1 MIVMKFGGTSV
12 QDSAAFNRT
21 IDIIRS
27 RLERKP
33 VVVLSAT
40 AGTTD
45 ELERL
50 CKNAK
55 DGERDICLKIISDL
69 KEKHHAIANDLV
81 KDSGKLDELLHSL
94 DKLFEQMADL
104 VNGIFLL
111 SELSKRSRAKILAY
125 GELLSTNILV
135 YAMND
140 REINSTLLDSRD
152 FIITSDEPLGAEPDM
167 DLIREKAVEVV
178 APVLAEGMVP
188 VAQGFIAR
196 SSGGEATTLG
206 RGGSDYTASLL
217 GCALESNEIEIWT
230 DVDGILTADPRRV
243 SATKIVKEVTFREA
257 AELAFFGAK
266 VLHPSTITP
275 AVEKG
280 IPVRVLNSHNPD
292 SYGTLIKDDI
302 DHGEHDIKSIT
313 CKENI
318 RVVNIYS
325 PRMLLAHGFLKKI
338 FEIFDKHKTS
348 VDLITTSEVNVS
360 LTLDNEERIIDIIKE
375 LEEFSEV
382 SIEEDKA
389 LVCVIGKDIKNTK
402 GIATK
407 IFESLDNFNIT
418 MISQGASLINLSFVV
433 ERKDLDKVV
442 QTLHDRFFA

>member
-27 RLERKP
+27 RLDKSP
-33 VVVLSAT
+33 VIVLSAT

-45 ELERL
+45 ALERL
-50 CKNAK
+50 CINAK
-55 DGERDICLKIISDL
+55 DNEREVCEKIIFDL
-69 KEKHHAIANDLV
+69 KEKHHTIAGELISD
-81 KDSGKLDELLHSL
+81 KEKLNELLHSL
-94 DKLFEQMADL
+94 DKIFEQMTDL

-111 SELSKRSRAKILAY
+111 SELSKRSRAKIITF

-140 REINSTLLDSRD
+140 RGINSTLLDSRD

-167 DLIREKAVEVV
+167 EKINEMAAQVV
-178 APVLAEGMVP
+178 TPVVSRGEVP
-188 VAQGFIAR
+188 VVQGFISR
-196 SSGGEATTLG
+196 SHSGDATTLG

-217 GCALESNEIEIWT
+217 GCAIGSHEIEIWT

-243 SATKIVKEVTFREA
+243 PATKLVKEVTFREA

-280 IPVRVLNSHNPD
+280 IPVRVLNSHNPE

-318 RVVNIYS
+318 KVVNIYS
-325 PRMLLAHGFLKKI
+325 PRMLLAHGFLKNI
-338 FEIFDKHKTS
+338 FEIFDRHKTS

-360 LTLDNEERIIDIIKE
+360 LTLDNEERINDIIKE

-407 IFESLDNFNIT
+407 IFDSLDNFNIT

-433 ERKDLDKVV
+433 ERKDLNNVV
-442 QTLHDRFFA
+442 QTLHDKFFS

>member
-12 QDSAAFNRT
+12 QDTAAFKRT
-21 IDIIRS
+21 IDIIKT
-27 RLERKP
+27 RLERNP

-45 ELERL
+45 ALESL
-50 CKNAK
+50 CRNAN
-55 DGERDICLKIISDL
+55 DGEREVCDTILADL
-69 KEKHHAIANDLV
+69 KQKHHLIAEELVTNEDNLNELKAI
-81 KDSGKLDELLHSL
+81 L
-94 DKLFEQMADL
+94 DKKFEQMADL
-104 VNGIFLL
+104 VKGIFLL
-111 SELSKRSRAKILAY
+111 SELSKRSRARILAY

-135 YAMND
+135 YTLND
-140 REINSTLLDSRD
+140 MGLKSILLDSRD
-152 FIITSDEPLGAEPDM
+152 FIITDEEPLSGAPQKTIITERVKETVIPALDGET
-167 DLIREKAVEVV
+167 I
-178 APVLAEGMVP
+178 P
-188 VAQGFIAR
+188 VAQGFIAK
-196 SSGGEATTLG
+196 SMTGNATTLG
-206 RGGSDYTASLL
+206 RGGSDYTASLI
-217 GCALESNEIEIWT
+217 GMALDAEEIEIWT
-230 DVDGILTADPRRV
+230 DVDGILTADPRKV
-243 SATKIVKEVTFREA
+243 KGTQIVKEVTFREA

-275 AVEKG
+275 AVDRG
-280 IPVRVLNSHNPD
+280 IPVRVLNSHNPTNP
-292 SYGTLIKDDI
+292 GTLIKDDI
-302 DHGEHDIKSIT
+302 EHGDHDIKSIT

-318 RVVNIYS
+318 KVINIYS

-338 FEIFDKHKTS
+338 FEIFDKHRTS

-360 LTLDNEERIIDIIKE
+360 LTLDNEERITEIIKE

-382 SIEEDKA
+382 KVEEDKA

-407 IFESLDNFNIT
+407 IFESLLDFNIT

-433 ERKDLDKVV
+433 ERKDLDNVV

>member
-12 QDSAAFNRT
+12 QDAEAFKRT
-21 IDIIRS
+21 IEIIKT
-27 RLERKP
+27 RLDKNP
-33 VVVLSAT
+33 IVVLSAT

-45 ELERL
+45 SLESL
-50 CKNAK
+50 CKNASE
-55 DGERDICLKIISDL
+55 GEEAVCEKILSDL
-69 KEKHHAIANDLV
+69 KEKHHLIARELVKDTSRLEELIKILDEKIAQISDLV
-81 KDSGKLDELLHSL
+81 K
-94 DKLFEQMADL
+94 
-104 VNGIFLL
+104 GIFLL
-111 SELSKRSRAKILAY
+111 SELSKRSRARILAF
-125 GELLSTNILV
+125 GEILSTNILV
-135 YAMND
+135 YTLTDMGYKCA
-140 REINSTLLDSRD
+140 LLDSRD
-152 FIITSDEPLGAEPDM
+152 FIITDEEPLNGDPQKEIITNKVKEFITPLQDGKT
-167 DLIREKAVEVV
+167 I
-178 APVLAEGMVP
+178 P
-188 VAQGFIAR
+188 VAQGFIAK
-196 SSGGEATTLG
+196 SVSGSATTLG
-206 RGGSDYTASLL
+206 RGGSDYTASLI
-217 GCALESNEIEIWT
+217 GMALNADEIEIWT
-230 DVDGILTADPRRV
+230 DVDGILTADPRKV
-243 SATKIVKEVTFREA
+243 KGTQIVKEVTFREA

-292 SYGTLIKDDI
+292 NPGTLIKDDI

-318 RVVNIYS
+318 KVINIYS

-338 FEIFDKHKTS
+338 FEIFDKYRTS

-360 LTLDNEERIIDIIKE
+360 LTLDNEERIADIIKE

-382 SIEEDKA
+382 SLEEDKA

-407 IFESLDNFNIT
+407 IFESLEDFNIT

-433 ERKDLDKVV
+433 ERKDLGSVV
-442 QTLHDRFFA
+442 QALHDRFFA